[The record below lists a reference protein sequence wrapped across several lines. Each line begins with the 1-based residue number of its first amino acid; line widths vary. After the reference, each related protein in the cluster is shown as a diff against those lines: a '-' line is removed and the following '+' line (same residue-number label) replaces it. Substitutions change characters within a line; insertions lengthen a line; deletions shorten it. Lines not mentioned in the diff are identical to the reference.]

1 MQERVAVLYLKIPEN
16 IKISDFNWCLN
27 VLDEEEQ
34 VEFYSYLV
42 EHKKLEFLLGRLL
55 VKSLFAQKL
64 DLLVNDILLK
74 KNSFGKP
81 YVNWEFNKQQNP
93 MYFNLSHTSQ
103 MIVCGIAKE
112 KYIGIDVEKTNRNYL
127 DVMDIVF
134 CEREIKLVLDQ
145 IKSTDKKEMFFRIWT
160 RKEAV
165 LKAKGTGF
173 YTNPVSIPVPENSGI
188 IKGGDFL
195 YNSFLLDPDYIVSVA
210 LKYSKNKKYTF
221 SIKEILLKELIDLYK
236 TLS

>member
-1 MQERVAVLYLKIPEN
+1 
-16 IKISDFNWCLN
+16 
-27 VLDEEEQ
+27 
-34 VEFYSYLV
+34 
-42 EHKKLEFLLGRLL
+42 
-55 VKSLFAQKL
+55 
-64 DLLVNDILLK
+64 
-74 KNSFGKP
+74 
-81 YVNWEFNKQQNP
+81 

-127 DVMDIVF
+127 DVMDVVF

-173 YTNPVSIPVPENSGI
+173 YTYSVSISVP
-188 IKGGDFL
+188 
-195 YNSFLLDPDYIVSVA
+195 
-210 LKYSKNKKYTF
+210 
-221 SIKEILLKELIDLYK
+221 
-236 TLS
+236 

>member
-1 MQERVAVLYLKIPEN
+1 MEERVSVFYLKIPEN
-16 IKISDFNWCLN
+16 IKISHFTCCLN

-34 VEFYSYLV
+34 VEFNSYLV
-42 EHKKLEFLLGRLL
+42 EHKKIEFLFGRLL

-64 DLLVNDILLK
+64 NLLVYDILLK

-81 YVNWEFNKQQNP
+81 YVKWEFNRQRNP

-103 MIVCGIAKE
+103 IIVCGIAKE

-127 DVMDIVF
+127 DVMDVVF
-134 CEREIKLVLDQ
+134 CKREINLVLDQ

-160 RKEAV
+160 RKEAL
-165 LKAKGTGF
+165 LKARGTGL
-173 YTNPVSIPVPENSGI
+173 YTPPLSISVPENSGI

-210 LKYSKNKKYTF
+210 LKCSENKRYTF
-221 SIKEILLKELIDLYK
+221 SIQEILLKELIDLYK

>member
-1 MQERVAVLYLKIPEN
+1 
-16 IKISDFNWCLN
+16 
-27 VLDEEEQ
+27 
-34 VEFYSYLV
+34 
-42 EHKKLEFLLGRLL
+42 
-55 VKSLFAQKL
+55 
-64 DLLVNDILLK
+64 
-74 KNSFGKP
+74 
-81 YVNWEFNKQQNP
+81 

-127 DVMDIVF
+127 DVMDVVF
-134 CEREIKLVLDQ
+134 CKREIKLVLDQ

-173 YTNPVSIPVPENSGI
+173 YTPSVSISIPENSGI

-195 YNSFLLDPDYIVSVA
+195 YNSFLLDPDYIVSVS
-210 LKYSKNKKYTF
+210 LKCSKNKKYTF